1 MLHEIAKI
9 LAVIVRLAEVEAI
22 AVDIAEKVA
31 VVGHSYVGSRK
42 QSNKCNQQYSEG
54 CCKSGR
60 NPQSGGHHLLPQRCF
75 YNVVVDHTGHLRYCG
90 LV

>member
-9 LAVIVRLAEVEAI
+9 LAVIVRQVEIEAI
-22 AVDIAEKVA
+22 AVYVAEKVA
-31 VVGHSYVGSRK
+31 VVGHSYVRSRK
-42 QSNKCNQQYSEG
+42 QSNHRNQQYTEG

-60 NPQSGGHHLLPQRCF
+60 NPQSGGHQMLPQRCF
-75 YNVVVDHTGHLRYCG
+75 YHVVVDHAGHLRYCG